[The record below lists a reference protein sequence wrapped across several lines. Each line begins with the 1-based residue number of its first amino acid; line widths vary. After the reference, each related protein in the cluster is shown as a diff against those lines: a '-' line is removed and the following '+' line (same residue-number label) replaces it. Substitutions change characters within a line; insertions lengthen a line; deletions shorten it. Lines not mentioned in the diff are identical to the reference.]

1 MVKGEEMHF
10 VDAKA
15 ILTGKNGFQ
24 GMNIYRG
31 CTHGCIYCESRSKLN
46 AKS

>member
-1 MVKGEEMHF
+1 MHF

-31 CTHGCIYCESRSKLN
+31 CIVVRYYNGIPFESGCYWIDRQG
-46 AKS
+46 